1 MREAIYHDRN
11 CYLEDGRP
19 VGGGGGLGVV
29 LATATAGAG
38 RAEGTAAARAEREG
52 LRGHAGRRVAHGESG
67 GGCGARESLHW
78 LVWGRREKE
87 RERGGVERKIGE
99 RWRRQERERESSARR
114 LEDDGERGFGSGIF
128 GGRVGG
134 ERVTCLICT
143 RWIEWDPAFLFF

>member
-1 MREAIYHDRN
+1 
-11 CYLEDGRP
+11 
-19 VGGGGGLGVV
+19 
-29 LATATAGAG
+29 
-38 RAEGTAAARAEREG
+38 
-52 LRGHAGRRVAHGESG
+52 
-67 GGCGARESLHW
+67 

-99 RWRRQERERESSARR
+99 RWRRQEREGESSARR

-143 RWIEWDPAFLFF
+143 RWIEWDSAFLLFLTFFA